1 MPLYQAFFDDSGSH
15 AGAVVRVVCGFAAAT
30 DQWAHFSDNWMHIL
44 RMPQFDL
51 DYLHLRE
58 LNTGKGKFAKF
69 KGDRALQ
76 DDLLDRLQRLI
87 TVRARAS
94 FGATIMHDAFATVD
108 AEFEMSETVVD
119 PFTLAVGVSIR
130 KLGNWMR
137 DYHFNDDLQII
148 FDQGSA
154 GWGKMAKR
162 VKDEFGHE
170 PDRLTSH
177 DHPPLQAADL
187 ASWEHHRAVTQM
199 AKANFGKVRFRSS
212 YDALIA
218 RFPAA
223 QWLFGHEDG
232 LREMCMLSNIR
243 RRSQ

>member
-94 FGATIMHDAFATVD
+94 FGATIMHGIRLAGDATASGGG
-108 AEFEMSETVVD
+108 EPPGQSVV
-119 PFTLAVGVSIR
+119 A
-130 KLGNWMR
+130 
-137 DYHFNDDLQII
+137 
-148 FDQGSA
+148 
-154 GWGKMAKR
+154 
-162 VKDEFGHE
+162 
-170 PDRLTSH
+170 
-177 DHPPLQAADL
+177 
-187 ASWEHHRAVTQM
+187 
-199 AKANFGKVRFRSS
+199 
-212 YDALIA
+212 
-218 RFPAA
+218 PAA
-223 QWLFGHEDG
+223 AW
-232 LREMCMLSNIR
+232 
-243 RRSQ
+243 